1 MFGQDQGK
9 SESQEEKQLQNIG
22 SRFLLPAYKQ
32 LKWCF
37 STVEQLVT
45 KSAGNI

>member
-1 MFGQDQGK
+1 MSGQDQGK

-22 SRFLLPAYKQ
+22 NRFLLPAYKQ
-32 LKWCF
+32 LKCF